1 MSRALSSSSEAVM
14 RESRVGSGAFGL
26 AAVFLTVT
34 VSGSPVFEAK
44 VLAPEVLVAPVFAA
58 PVFAA
63 PVFAAPVFAAP
74 VFAAPVFAA
83 PVFAA
88 TVFAATVFAATVFA
102 ATVFAATVF
111 AATVFL
117 EPVFLETVVLET
129 VFVPAALVPAVLVV
143 RAGLSFQAPIDF
155 AGLAPSRKR
164 ADARY
169 RNSEADPAVMPSC
182 TVLCRE
188 DGSCPNLPW
197 LRGVSQP
204 VVETALRPLH
214 EAVSR

>member
-88 TVFAATVFAATVFA
+88 P
-102 ATVFAATVF
+102 VFAATVF